1 MDHFSNA
8 PKMELIVWSS
18 TVGIIA
24 SSAFRFRSQYKIA
37 RSKAGDTKPGS
48 TGPRIWT
55 TAVIL
60 AQLAVFMLPPV
71 TYLAGTAGNK
81 FHQPAWLTKY
91 ALPSP
96 PDVFGIDGVMA
107 GRAVGLLAVLAGTA
121 LMRTALKA
129 LGEQYNAIG
138 VGALLSVAYQTLVDS
153 LHSFWVVDKG
163 ETQGR

>member
-8 PKMELIVWSS
+8 PRMELIVWSS

-138 VGALLSVAYQTLVDS
+138 VSSLLSVGYQTPVDS